1 MQRYDIINKLIKKY
15 NYKTYLEIGTQHGNC
30 FTWVD
35 IPYKICVDPEK
46 VFSGLT
52 HEMTSDAFFEQNKE
66 TFDIIF
72 IDGLHLEYQVTQDL
86 INASKILNTNGSIV
100 LHDCLPH
107 SEDFTQV
114 LHSGTVYKSIIQ
126 LRCQSTNVEIY
137 TVDTDCGCTVV
148 RRGSQSLWD
157 KVVVEEAKKY
167 SYYEANKKELMN
179 VISVEEFDRLL
190 QSTNYN

>member
-30 FTWVD
+30 FTQID
-35 IPYKICVDPEK
+35 IPYKVCVDPEK
-46 VFSGLT
+46 VFNNLT
-52 HEMTSDAFFEQNKE
+52 YEMTSDEFFAQNKE

-72 IDGLHLEYQVTQDL
+72 IDGLHLEHQVTQDL
-86 INASKILNTNGSIV
+86 INAAKVLNENGTIV

-114 LHSGTVYKSIIQ
+114 WHSGTVYKSIIQ
-126 LRCQSTNVEIY
+126 LRCQSAHVELY

-148 RRGSQSLWD
+148 RRGLQELWTKASLE
-157 KVVVEEAKKY
+157 KAKEY
-167 SYYEANKKELMN
+167 SYYAANKKELMN
-179 VISVEEFDRLL
+179 VISVEEFNRLMEIK
-190 QSTNYN
+190 